1 MDLLIKGI
9 IVTPQDVID
18 GYVGIKGSQIVHVGK
33 EKKKAKKTIEDP
45 HLLII
50 PGLINTHTHL
60 AMSLFRGL
68 VDDLKLKD
76 WLYNY
81 IFPLEAK
88 FVNENSVYWCSLL
101 SMVELIRG
109 GVTTFVDMYFFEDE
123 VARACKNIG
132 MRGFIGEGILDFPT
146 PDAKNSNQSIEKTEE
161 LLEKFEEDKLIDIIV
176 APHSTYTVER
186 KTLERCKQLSLDKE
200 LLFNIHAAETKDE
213 IKIVKEKTEKTPI
226 KYLNDIHILDEYTIL
241 AHCTYVTDQEIE
253 MLKEKKSTVCCVPES
268 NMKLASGIAPVWKMI
283 KNNVNVTIGT
293 DGSASNNNLDLFQEM
308 DTVSKVQKLYTM
320 DSTAM
325 DAKNTLFLAT
335 SNSGKSLHKKIGKI
349 EEGYIADLA
358 IIDLNDINLIPYF
371 NPYSHLI
378 YSALASNVKMTIIN
392 GKIIYEN
399 GRMVT
404 VDEEEIK
411 QKVREIASK
420 VAKG

>member
-45 HLLII
+45 YLLII
-50 PGLINTHTHL
+50 PGLINSHTHL

-68 VDDLKLKD
+68 VDDLRLKD

-146 PDAKNSNQSIEKTEE
+146 PDAKNSDQSIEKTEE
-161 LLEKFEEDKLIDIIV
+161 LLEKFKKDKLIDIIV

-200 LLFNIHAAETKDE
+200 MLFNIHAAETKDE
-213 IKIVKEKTEKTPI
+213 IKIVKEKTGKTPI
-226 KYLNDIHILDEYTIL
+226 KYLNDIHILDEYAIL
-241 AHCTYVTDQEIE
+241 AHCTHVTNQEIE

-308 DTVSKVQKLYTM
+308 DTVSKVQKLHTM

-325 DAKNTLFLAT
+325 DAKNTLSLAT
-335 SNSGKSLHKKIGKI
+335 SNSGKALHKKIGKI
-349 EEGYIADLA
+349 EEDYIADLA

-399 GRMVT
+399 GRLVT

>member
-213 IKIVKEKTEKTPI
+213 IKIVKEKTKKTPI

>member
-1 MDLLIKGI
+1 MNLLIKGI
-9 IVTPQDVID
+9 IVTPQDAID
-18 GYVGIKGSQIVHVGK
+18 GYVGIKGSQIVYVGK

-81 IFPLEAK
+81 IFPLEKK
-88 FVNENSVYWCSLL
+88 FINKNSVYWCSLL
-101 SMVELIRG
+101 SMVELVRG

-146 PDAKNSNQSIEKTEE
+146 PDAKNSDQSIEKTKE
-161 LLEKFEEDKLIDIIV
+161 LLEKFKEDKLISIIV

-200 LLFNIHAAETKDE
+200 MLFNIHAAETKDE
-213 IKIVKEKTEKTPI
+213 IKIVKEKTGKTPI

-241 AHCTYVTDQEIE
+241 AHCTHVTDQEIE
-253 MLKEKKSTVCCVPES
+253 MLKEKRSTVCCVPES

-308 DTVSKVQKLYTM
+308 DTISKVQKLYTM

-335 SNSGKSLHKKIGKI
+335 ANSGKALHKKIGKI

-378 YSALASNVKMTIIN
+378 YSASASNVKMTIIN

>member
-18 GYVGIKGSQIVHVGK
+18 GYVGIKGSQIAYVGK
-33 EKKKAKKTIEDP
+33 EKKKAKKTIEYP

-123 VARACKNIG
+123 VARACKDVG

-146 PDAKNSNQSIEKTEE
+146 PDAKNSAQSIEKTEE
-161 LLEKFEEDKLIDIIV
+161 LLEKFKEDKLIDIIV

-200 LLFNIHAAETKDE
+200 MLFNIHAAETKDE
-213 IKIVKEKTEKTPI
+213 IKIVKEKTGKTPI

-241 AHCTYVTDQEIE
+241 AHCTHITDQEIE
-253 MLKEKKSTVCCVPES
+253 MLKEKRSTVCCVPES

-335 SNSGKSLHKKIGKI
+335 SNSGKALHKKIGKI
-349 EEGYIADLA
+349 EEGCIADLA

-392 GKIIYEN
+392 GEIIYEN

>member
-1 MDLLIKGI
+1 MNLLIKGI
-9 IVTPQDVID
+9 IVTPQDAID
-18 GYVGIKGSQIVHVGK
+18 GYVGIKGSQIVYVGK

-81 IFPLEAK
+81 IFPLEKK
-88 FVNENSVYWCSLL
+88 FINKNSVYWCSLL
-101 SMVELIRG
+101 SMVELVRG

-146 PDAKNSNQSIEKTEE
+146 PDAKNSDQSIEKTKE
-161 LLEKFEEDKLIDIIV
+161 LLEKFKEDKLISIIV

-200 LLFNIHAAETKDE
+200 MLFNIHAAETKDE
-213 IKIVKEKTEKTPI
+213 IKIVKEKTGKTPI

-241 AHCTYVTDQEIE
+241 AHCTHVTDQEIE
-253 MLKEKKSTVCCVPES
+253 MLKEKRSTVCCVPES

-293 DGSASNNNLDLFQEM
+293 DGSASNNNLDLLQEM

-335 SNSGKSLHKKIGKI
+335 ANSGKALHKKIGKI

-378 YSALASNVKMTIIN
+378 YSASASNVKMTIIN

>member
-1 MDLLIKGI
+1 
-9 IVTPQDVID
+9 
-18 GYVGIKGSQIVHVGK
+18 
-33 EKKKAKKTIEDP
+33 
-45 HLLII
+45 
-50 PGLINTHTHL
+50 
-60 AMSLFRGL
+60 
-68 VDDLKLKD
+68 
-76 WLYNY
+76 
-81 IFPLEAK
+81 
-88 FVNENSVYWCSLL
+88 
-101 SMVELIRG
+101 
-109 GVTTFVDMYFFEDE
+109 MYFFEDE

-146 PDAKNSNQSIEKTEE
+146 PDAKNSAQSIEKTEK
-161 LLEKFEEDKLIDIIV
+161 LLEKFKEDKLIDIIV

-186 KTLERCKQLSLDKE
+186 KTLEKCKQLSLDKE
-200 LLFNIHAAETKDE
+200 LLFNMHAAETKDE
-213 IKIVKEKTEKTPI
+213 IKIVKEKTGKTPI

-241 AHCTYVTDQEIE
+241 VHCTHVTDQEIG
-253 MLKEKKSTVCCVPES
+253 MLKEKRSTVCCVPES
-268 NMKLASGIAPVWKMI
+268 NMKLASGVAPVWKMI

-308 DTVSKVQKLYTM
+308 DTVSKVQKLCTM

-325 DAKNTLFLAT
+325 DAKNTLSLAT
-335 SNSGKSLHKKIGKI
+335 SNNRKALHKKIGKI

-358 IIDLNDINLIPYF
+358 VIDLNDINLIPYF

-378 YSALASNVKMTIIN
+378 YSASASNVKMTIIN

-399 GRMVT
+399 GRIVT